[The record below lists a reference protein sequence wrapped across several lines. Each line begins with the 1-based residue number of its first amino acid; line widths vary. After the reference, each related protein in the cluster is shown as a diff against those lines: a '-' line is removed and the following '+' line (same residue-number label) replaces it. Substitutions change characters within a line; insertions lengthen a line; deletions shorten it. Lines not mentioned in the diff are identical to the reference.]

1 MFYGFDSKIK
11 NILKSR
17 ARLPHSEIPSKKPAE
32 EGGCGVTGFIS
43 SIPVRGRHI
52 YEPSVQMHNRGNG
65 KGGGIAAVGL
75 SAEDLG
81 VSQEVL
87 DTHYLLQVALL
98 DPASRSDMEESAI
111 KPFMDVHKAQ
121 RISTLDDYREVE
133 GLEIRPPDVWRYFV
147 RVKPNVL
154 DRFIT
159 KNSLQ
164 DLDHRK
170 AEDEFIY
177 QNSFQL
183 NQKFYASLGEKQA
196 FVLSHG
202 RNMMILKIVGY
213 AEQATQYYCMEDFK
227 AHGWIAH
234 QRYPTKGR
242 VWHPGGAHPFSGLD
256 EALVH
261 NGDFAN
267 YHAVSEYL
275 KQHNIFPQFLT
286 DTEVSVLLLDL
297 FNRTFEYPMEYI
309 IEALA
314 PTSEYDF
321 DLLPP
326 EKQHVYRYIQAAHIH
341 ASPDGPWFFI
351 IARNNPYKNYFQLI
365 GITDTSMLRPQV
377 FALQEG
383 DVQIGLICSEKQAI
397 DATLQNLAAED
408 SRFCPIADKYWNARG
423 GSATDGGS
431 FIFTVKD
438 AGKGDG
444 SKKLICTNKF
454 GDVVKTPD
462 HQKPYKITP
471 ELSTPKNAEDITMAL
486 KNGVALDDLSN
497 FKRYCCRQMMDWDYT
512 SINYFS
518 KELEK
523 IAKNNDEDKSKTIE
537 ILTHLMDRRFST
549 GNKKRSAILQIIKES
564 LTSIFNASPDL
575 NQNTSGRYRYI
586 DWKKRNTLRS
596 PRNDEKVLVI
606 NARDFQ
612 PEGKNCDSRLLCA
625 AYRLGWKQFICY
637 GYKGQRFCGCGLSK
651 DSDSVRIDVY
661 DSSGDYLASGI
672 DGLEIYVHGN
682 AQDQLGQIMKRG
694 KLVIHGDVGQTFM
707 YGAKGGEVYVL
718 GNAAGR
724 PLINAVGHPR
734 VVINGTCLDY
744 LAESF
749 MAGDP
754 LNGGGFIILNG
765 IEFDEDAN
773 VIDQLTPYP
782 GSNLFSLASGGAIY
796 LRDPDHKVVTDQL
809 NGGEFVALSPADWE
823 LILPYL
829 EENERLF
836 GISIEN
842 DLLTVNGHKKTYTEV
857 YRKVQAVTLD
867 VLAKESVAA
876 EEWGE
881 DWQDDENLKSA

>member
-1 MFYGFDSKIK
+1 MSDGIDTTLKKI
-11 NILKSR
+11 LTSR
-17 ARLPHSEIPSKKPAE
+17 ARPAGSEIPPKKSAE
-32 EGGCGVTGFIS
+32 EGGCGVTGIIS

-81 VSQEVL
+81 VDQEIL

-98 DPASRSDMEESAI
+98 DPGCRSDMEASAI
-111 KPFMDVHKAQ
+111 QPFLDVHSAR
-121 RISTLDDYREVE
+121 RIPTLDDFRQVD

-147 RVKPNVL
+147 RVKPDVL
-154 DRFIT
+154 DHFIAE
-159 KNSLQ
+159 NSLQ
-164 DLDHRK
+164 DLDPGK

-177 QNSFQL
+177 QNSFRL
-183 NQKFYASLGEKQA
+183 NRKYYASLGDKQA

-213 AEQATQYYCMEDFK
+213 AEQVTQYYCLEDFR

-267 YHAVSEYL
+267 YHAVTEYL
-275 KQHNIFPQFLT
+275 EQYNIFPQFLT

-297 FNRTFEYPMEYI
+297 LNRTFGYPMEYI

-326 EKQHVYRYIQAAHIH
+326 EKQHIYRLIQAAHIH
-341 ASPDGPWFFI
+341 SSPDGPWFFI
-351 IARNNPYKNYFQLI
+351 IARNNPYEHYFQLI

-383 DVQIGLICSEKQAI
+383 EVQIGLICSEKQAI
-397 DATLQNLAAED
+397 DATLHSLAAED
-408 SRFCPIADKYWNARG
+408 RRFCPIADKYWNARG
-423 GSATDGGS
+423 GSATDGGA

-444 SKKLICTNKF
+444 SKKLVCTNKF
-454 GDVVKTPD
+454 GDIVKTPD
-462 HQKPYKITP
+462 HQKPDGRIPATTP
-471 ELSTPKNAEDITMAL
+471 PEDAEDIAAALDKAMAC
-486 KNGVALDDLSN
+486 DDLSE
-497 FKRYCCRQMMDWDYT
+497 FKAYCRRQMTAWDYP
-512 SINYFS
+512 SIRYFS
-518 KELEK
+518 GEIEK
-523 IAKNNDEDKSKTIE
+523 LAKINDAHKSKAIE
-537 ILTHLMDRRFST
+537 ILTHLMDRRFPT
-549 GNKKRSAILQIIKES
+549 GDKKRGAVLQILKER
-564 LTSIFNASPDL
+564 LASIFKASPDL
-575 NQNTSGRYRYI
+575 NQNGSSRYRYI
-586 DWKKRNTLRS
+586 DWEKRKTLR
-596 PRNDEKVLVI
+596 PPANDEEVLVI
-606 NARDFQ
+606 NAAGFQ
-612 PEGKNCDSRLLCA
+612 PEGEDCDARLLCA
-625 AYRLGWKQFICY
+625 AYRLGWKQFICF
-637 GYKGQRFCGCGLSK
+637 GYKGQRFCGCGLSN
-651 DSDSVRIDVY
+651 DSDGVRIDVY

-672 DGLEIYVHGN
+672 DGLEIHVHGN

-724 PLINAVGHPR
+724 PLINAVGRPR

-765 IEFDEDAN
+765 IAFDEAAKVVDKT
-773 VIDQLTPYP
+773 TPYP

-796 LRDPDHKVVTDQL
+796 LRDPDRKVVADQL
-809 NGGEFVALSPADWE
+809 NGGEFSTLSPADWE

-836 GISIEN
+836 GISIAN
-842 DLLTVNGHKKTYTEV
+842 DLLTVHGYKKDYTEV
-857 YRKVQAVTLD
+857 YRKVQAVKLD
-867 VLAKESVAA
+867 VLAKESAA
-876 EEWGE
+876 VEEWGE
-881 DWQDDENLKSA
+881 DWQTMDS